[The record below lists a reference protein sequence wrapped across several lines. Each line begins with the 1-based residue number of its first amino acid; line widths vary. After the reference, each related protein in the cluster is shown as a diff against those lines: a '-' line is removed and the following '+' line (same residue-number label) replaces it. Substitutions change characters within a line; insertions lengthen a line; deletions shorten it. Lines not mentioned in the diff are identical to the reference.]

1 MNRCPITY
9 DLCGN
14 NKYSEKGLRMIAPKL
29 THLNDLP
36 YTAAELRQEA
46 ANRAKKLSIQGVQ
59 PKLSATISVVEQEFK
74 IVDQFGTYIIKPQN
88 DLFPEL
94 PQNEDV
100 TMRMAKV
107 FGLDVPFHGMLYAK
121 DGSLSYFIKR
131 FDRYGKGKKL
141 ATEDFAQLTGNTRD
155 TKYRFT
161 MEKLV
166 PVIDEFCSFP
176 AIEKADFFKRI
187 LFCYVTGN
195 EDMHLKNFSLIT
207 KNEKTT
213 LTPVY
218 DFLNSSI
225 AIKNPEEEIALTLK
239 GKKSNLKASDFID
252 YYAKERLQLNE
263 KTVNTILEQMLNTI
277 PKWKELLE
285 ISFLS
290 DEMKEKYFL
299 LMETRVQMFKETI
312 LKSV

>member
-9 DLCGN
+9 ELCGT
-14 NKYSEKGLRMIAPKL
+14 NKYSEKGIRLIAPKL
-29 THLNDLP
+29 TYLNDLP
-36 YTAAELRQEA
+36 YTAVELRQEA

-59 PKLSATISVVEQEFK
+59 PKLSAAVSIIDQEFK

-88 DLFPEL
+88 DLFPQL
-94 PQNEDV
+94 PENEDV
-100 TMRMAKV
+100 TMRMAKA
-107 FGLDVPFHGMLYAK
+107 FGIEVPFHGMLYAK

-131 FDRYGKGKKL
+131 FDRYGKGKKW

-161 MEKLV
+161 MEKLI
-166 PVIDEFCSFP
+166 PVLDEYCSFP
-176 AIEKADFFKRI
+176 VIEKADFFKRV

-207 KNEKTT
+207 QKGKTT
-213 LTPVY
+213 LTPIY
-218 DFLNSSI
+218 DFLNSTI
-225 AIKNPEEEIALTLK
+225 AIKNPEEEIALMLK
-239 GKKSNLKASDFID
+239 GKKSNLKAADLID
-252 YYAKERLQLNE
+252 YYAKEKLLLNE
-263 KTVNTILEQMLNTI
+263 KTINAILNQMKKAT

-290 DEMKEKYFL
+290 EDMKEKYLEL
-299 LMETRVQMFKETI
+299 LENRAGRF
-312 LKSV
+312 

>member
-9 DLCGN
+9 ELCGTA
-14 NKYSEKGLRMIAPKL
+14 KYSEKGLKMIATKL
-29 THLNDLP
+29 MHLNDLP

-59 PKLSATISVVEQEFK
+59 PKLSASISVVDQEFK

-88 DLFPEL
+88 DLFPQL
-94 PQNEDV
+94 PENEDV

-107 FGLDVPFHGMLYAK
+107 FGLDVPFHGLVYGK

-131 FDRYGKGKKL
+131 FDRHGKGKKY

-161 MEKLV
+161 MEKLI
-166 PVIDEFCSFP
+166 PVLDDYCSFP

-207 KNEKTT
+207 KNGKTT
-213 LTPVY
+213 LTPIY
-218 DFLNSSI
+218 DFLNSTI
-225 AIKNPEEEIALTLK
+225 AIKKPEEEIALTLK
-239 GKKSNLKASDFID
+239 GKKRNLKVSDFIE
-252 YYAKERLQLNE
+252 YYAKERLQLND
-263 KTVNTILEQMLNTI
+263 KTIATILEQMQTAI
-277 PKWKELLE
+277 PKWKGLIE
-285 ISFLS
+285 ISFLTE
-290 DEMKEKYFL
+290 EMKEKYLNL
-299 LMETRVQMFKETI
+299 LDLRTQFFK
-312 LKSV
+312 

>member
-9 DLCGN
+9 ELCGKA
-14 NKYSEKGLRMIAPKL
+14 KYSKKGLQMITPKL

-59 PKLSATISVVEQEFK
+59 PKLSAAISVVEQEFK
-74 IVDQFGTYIIKPQN
+74 IVDQYGTYILKPQN
-88 DLFPEL
+88 DLFPQL
-94 PQNEDV
+94 PENEDV

-107 FGLDVPFHGMLYAK
+107 IGLAVPFHGMVYAK

-155 TKYRFT
+155 TKYRYT

-166 PVIDEFCSFP
+166 PVIDEYCSFP
-176 AIEKADFFKRI
+176 IIEKADFFKRV

-195 EDMHLKNFSLIT
+195 EDMHLKNFSMIT
-207 KNEKTT
+207 KNGKTT
-213 LTPVY
+213 LAPVY

-225 AIKNPEEEIALTLK
+225 VIKNPEEEIALSLK
-239 GKKSNLKASDFID
+239 GKKSNLKAKDFID

-263 KTVNTILEQMLNTI
+263 KTVSTILKQMHNSI

-290 DEMKEKYFL
+290 KEMKKKYLAL
-299 LMETRVQMFKETI
+299 LETKTQMFI
-312 LKSV
+312 

>member
-1 MNRCPITY
+1 
-9 DLCGN
+9 
-14 NKYSEKGLRMIAPKL
+14 MIAPKL
-29 THLNDLP
+29 TNLNDLP
-36 YTAAELRQEA
+36 YTATELRQEA

-59 PKLSATISVVEQEFK
+59 PKLSAAISVVEQEFK

-100 TMRMAKV
+100 TMKMAKA

-131 FDRYGKGKKL
+131 FDRYGKGKKI

-176 AIEKADFFKRI
+176 AIEKADFFKRV

-207 KNEKTT
+207 KNGKTT
-213 LTPVY
+213 LTPIY

-225 AIKNPEEEIALTLK
+225 VIKNPEEEIALTLK
-239 GKKSNLKASDFID
+239 GKKSNLKATDFID

-263 KTVNTILEQMLNTI
+263 KTVVTIQEQMENAI

-290 DEMKEKYFL
+290 DEMKEKYLELLKYKLNLFL
-299 LMETRVQMFKETI
+299 
-312 LKSV
+312 

>member
-9 DLCGN
+9 ELCAN
-14 NKYSEKGLRMIAPKL
+14 DKYSEKGLRMIAPKL

-252 YYAKERLQLNE
+252 YYAKDRLQLNE
-263 KTVNTILEQMLNTI
+263 KTIATILEQMHNAI

-285 ISFLS
+285 VSFLS
-290 DEMKEKYFL
+290 DEMKEKYLGL
-299 LMETRVQMFKETI
+299 LGAKTQMFK
-312 LKSV
+312 

>member
-9 DLCGN
+9 ELCGTD
-14 NKYSEKGLRMIAPKL
+14 KYSEKGLRMIAPKL
-29 THLNDLP
+29 TYLNDLP
-36 YTAAELRQEA
+36 YTAVELRQEA

-59 PKLSATISVVEQEFK
+59 PKLSAAISIVDQEFK

-88 DLFPEL
+88 DLFPQL
-94 PQNEDV
+94 PENEDV

-107 FGLDVPFHGMLYAK
+107 FGLEVPFHGMLYAK

-131 FDRYGKGKKL
+131 FDRYGKGSKL

-161 MEKLV
+161 MEKLI
-166 PVIDEFCSFP
+166 PVLDEYCSFP

-207 KNEKTT
+207 KNGKTT
-213 LTPVY
+213 LTPIY
-218 DFLNSSI
+218 DFLNSTISI
-225 AIKNPEEEIALTLK
+225 KSPEEEIALTLR
-239 GKKSNLKASDFID
+239 GKKSNLKAADFVD

-263 KTVNTILEQMLNTI
+263 KTIAAILLQMKKAT

-285 ISFLS
+285 ISFLT
-290 DEMKEKYFL
+290 DEMKEKYLEL
-299 LMETRVQMFKETI
+299 LESRLAMFK
-312 LKSV
+312 

>member
-9 DLCGN
+9 ELCGN

-290 DEMKEKYFL
+290 DEMKEKYLGL
-299 LMETRVQMFKETI
+299 LGVKTQMFK
-312 LKSV
+312 

>member
-1 MNRCPITY
+1 MNRCPISY
-9 DLCGN
+9 ELCGTDR
-14 NKYSEKGLRMIAPKL
+14 YSAKGLRMIAPKL

-46 ANRAKKLSIQGVQ
+46 ANRARKLSIQGVQ
-59 PKLSATISVVEQEFK
+59 PKLSAAISIVDQEFK

-88 DLFPEL
+88 DLFPKL
-94 PQNEDV
+94 PENEDV

-107 FGLDVPFHGMLYAK
+107 FGLKVPFHGMLYCK

-141 ATEDFAQLTGNTRD
+141 ATEDFAQLTGNSRD

-161 MEKLV
+161 MEKLI
-166 PVIDEFCSFP
+166 PVLDEYCSFP
-176 AIEKADFFKRI
+176 AIEKADFFKRV
-187 LFCYVTGN
+187 LFCYITGN

-207 KNEKTT
+207 KNDKVT

-218 DFLNSSI
+218 DYLNSTI

-239 GKKSNLKASDFID
+239 GKKSNLKATDFIN
-252 YYAKERLQLNE
+252 YYAKERLLLNE
-263 KTVNTILEQMLNTI
+263 KSIANILQKMQLAN
-277 PKWKELLE
+277 PKWKELIE

-290 DEMKEKYFL
+290 DGMKEKYLNL
-299 LMETRVQMFKETI
+299 LGKRIGMFN
-312 LKSV
+312 

>member
-9 DLCGN
+9 ELCGN
-14 NKYSEKGLRMIAPKL
+14 NKYSEKGLRLIAPKL
-29 THLNDLP
+29 TFLNDLP
-36 YTAAELRQEA
+36 YTSAELRKEA

-59 PKLSATISVVEQEFK
+59 PKLSASISLVNQEFK
-74 IVDQFGTYIIKPQN
+74 IVDQFGTFIIKPQN

-94 PQNEDV
+94 PENEDV
-100 TMRMAKV
+100 TMRMAKA
-107 FGLDVPFHGMLYAK
+107 FGLDVPFHGMIYAK

-131 FDRYGKGKKL
+131 FDRYGKGKKI

-161 MEKLV
+161 MEKLI

-207 KNEKTT
+207 KNGKTT

-225 AIKNPEEEIALTLK
+225 AIKNPEEEIALTLN
-239 GKKSNLKASDFID
+239 GKKSNLKASDFVD

-263 KTVNTILEQMLNTI
+263 KTVVTILEQMYNVI

-290 DEMKEKYFL
+290 DEMKEKYLNL
-299 LMETRVQMFKETI
+299 LEGKTKMFK
-312 LKSV
+312 

>member
-9 DLCGN
+9 ELCGN

-155 TKYRFT
+155 TKYHFT

-207 KNEKTT
+207 KNGKTT
-213 LTPVY
+213 LTPIY

-225 AIKNPEEEIALTLK
+225 VIKNPEEEIALTLK

-252 YYAKERLQLNE
+252 YYAKDRLQLNE
-263 KTVNTILEQMLNTI
+263 KTIATILEQMHNAI
-277 PKWKELLE
+277 PKWEELLQ
-285 ISFLS
+285 ISLLS
-290 DEMKEKYFL
+290 DEMKEKYLGL
-299 LMETRVQMFKETI
+299 LGAKTQMFK
-312 LKSV
+312 

>member
-9 DLCGN
+9 ELCGMD
-14 NKYSEKGLRMIAPKL
+14 KYSEKGLRMIAPKL
-29 THLNDLP
+29 TYLNDLP
-36 YTAAELRQEA
+36 YTAVELRQEA

-59 PKLSATISVVEQEFK
+59 PKLSAAISIVDQEFK
-74 IVDQFGTYIIKPQN
+74 IVDQFGTYIIKPRN
-88 DLFPEL
+88 DLFPQL
-94 PQNEDV
+94 PENEDV

-107 FGLDVPFHGMLYAK
+107 FGLEVPFHGMLYGK

-131 FDRYGKGKKL
+131 FDRYGKGSKY

-155 TKYRFT
+155 TKYRYT
-161 MEKLV
+161 MEKLI
-166 PVIDEFCSFP
+166 PVMDEYCSFP

-207 KNEKTT
+207 KNGKTT
-213 LTPVY
+213 LAPIY
-218 DFLNSSI
+218 DFLNSTI

-239 GKKSNLKASDFID
+239 EKKSNLKATDFID
-252 YYAKERLQLNE
+252 YYGKERLQLNE
-263 KTVNTILEQMLNTI
+263 KTIATILKQMKKAA
-277 PKWKELLE
+277 PEWKQLLE

-290 DEMKEKYFL
+290 YDMKEKYLQL
-299 LMETRVQMFKETI
+299 LESRLGMF
-312 LKSV
+312 

>member
-9 DLCGN
+9 ELCGN
-14 NKYSEKGLRMIAPKL
+14 DKYSEKGLRMIAPKL
-29 THLNDLP
+29 TQLNDLP

-59 PKLSATISVVEQEFK
+59 PKLSASISVVEQEFK

-100 TMRMAKV
+100 TMRMAKA
-107 FGLDVPFHGMLYAK
+107 FGLDVPLHGMLYAK

-131 FDRYGKGKKL
+131 FDRYGKGKKI

-207 KNEKTT
+207 KNGKTT
-213 LTPVY
+213 LTPIY

-225 AIKNPEEEIALTLK
+225 AIKNPEEEIALTLN
-239 GKKSNLKASDFID
+239 GKKNNLKASDFMD

-263 KTVNTILEQMLNTI
+263 KIIATILEQMHNAI

-290 DEMKEKYFL
+290 DDMKEKYLGL
-299 LMETRVQMFKETI
+299 LEVKTQMFK
-312 LKSV
+312 

>member
-9 DLCGN
+9 ELCGT
-14 NKYSEKGLRMIAPKL
+14 NKYSEKGIRLIAPKL

-36 YTAAELRQEA
+36 YTAVELRQEA

-59 PKLSATISVVEQEFK
+59 PKLSAAVSIVDQEFK

-88 DLFPEL
+88 DLFPQL
-94 PQNEDV
+94 PENEDV

-107 FGLDVPFHGMLYAK
+107 FGLEVPFHGMVYAK

-141 ATEDFAQLTGNTRD
+141 ATEDFAQLTANTRD

-161 MEKLV
+161 MEKLI
-166 PVIDEFCSFP
+166 PVLDEFCSFP

-195 EDMHLKNFSLIT
+195 EDMHLKNF
-207 KNEKTT
+207 
-213 LTPVY
+213 
-218 DFLNSSI
+218 
-225 AIKNPEEEIALTLK
+225 
-239 GKKSNLKASDFID
+239 
-252 YYAKERLQLNE
+252 R
-263 KTVNTILEQMLNTI
+263 
-277 PKWKELLE
+277 
-285 ISFLS
+285 
-290 DEMKEKYFL
+290 
-299 LMETRVQMFKETI
+299 
-312 LKSV
+312 

>member
-9 DLCGN
+9 ELCGN

-252 YYAKERLQLNE
+252 YYAKDRLQLNE
-263 KTVNTILEQMLNTI
+263 KTIATILEQMHNAI
-277 PKWKELLE
+277 PKWEELLQ

-290 DEMKEKYFL
+290 DEMKEKYLGL
-299 LMETRVQMFKETI
+299 LGAKTQMFK
-312 LKSV
+312 

>member
-9 DLCGN
+9 ELCGMD
-14 NKYSEKGLRMIAPKL
+14 KYSEKGLRMIAPKL
-29 THLNDLP
+29 TYLNDLP
-36 YTAAELRQEA
+36 YTAVELRQEA

-59 PKLSATISVVEQEFK
+59 PKLSAAISIVDQEFK

-88 DLFPEL
+88 DLFPQL
-94 PQNEDV
+94 PENEDV

-107 FGLDVPFHGMLYAK
+107 FGLEAPFHGMLYGK

-131 FDRYGKGKKL
+131 FDRYGKGKKV

-161 MEKLV
+161 MEKLI
-166 PVIDEFCSFP
+166 PVLDEYCSFP

-207 KNEKTT
+207 KNGKTT
-213 LTPVY
+213 LTPIY
-218 DFLNSSI
+218 DFLNSTI
-225 AIKNPEEEIALTLK
+225 AIKNTEEEIALTLK
-239 GKKSNLKASDFID
+239 GKKSNLKAADFVD

-263 KTVNTILEQMLNTI
+263 KTIATILLQMKKAT

-290 DEMKEKYFL
+290 EDMKVKYLNL
-299 LMETRVQMFKETI
+299 LESRLAMFK
-312 LKSV
+312 